1 MKTIVRNIALA
12 VAIMGLTVACTCKG
26 NDKTEPTDSIDSTV
40 VEEVV
45 DSTPVEEVAEAV
57 QAPAPKPA
65 KKAET
70 KKAEEPA
77 PAPAAPKTE
86 IKANE
91 DGSVSIKGGKGT
103 AIEVNKGGAT
113 VTTNDGKVKA
123 TKKR

>member
-1 MKTIVRNIALA
+1 MKKIMSLLGSALF
-12 VAIMGLTVACTCKG
+12 VAAMTVACGG
-26 NDKTEPTDSIDSTV
+26 NAEPAETDTIDTTV

-45 DSTPVEEVAEAV
+45 DTTPVEEVAEAV